1 MFRLIKLIRGKLN
14 YWNRKIDLFE
24 GNQNFDIVDNPSI
37 SYFESNNISNQ
48 FIPINQNNLEEYK
61 NRFLKGHLFCGLINN
76 DSVLVAYGWINTS
89 ETHFLGELNLKMI
102 LPNNTAVLYDFFT
115 FETFRGH
122 GLYSYLLKCI
132 CARDRKRKIIYAL
145 SDNKASCKGI
155 LKADFRC
162 LGTIS
167 GFTKNNYFKMINNK

>member
-24 GNQNFDIVDNPSI
+24 GNQNFDIVDNQSI
-37 SYFESNNISNQ
+37 FYFEANNISNE
-48 FIPINQNNLEEYK
+48 FIPINQNNSADYT
-61 NRFLKGHLFCGLINN
+61 NRFLNGHLFCGLINN
-76 DSVLVAYGWINTS
+76 DSVLVAYGWINS
-89 ETHFLGELNLKMI
+89 SGMHFLGELNLKMI

-115 FETFRGH
+115 FETFRGQ

-132 CARDRKRKIIYAL
+132 CARDCQRKIIYAL

-155 LKADFRC
+155 LKADFRR
-162 LGTIS
+162 LGTLS
-167 GFTKNNYFKMINNK
+167 GFTKNTYTKMINNK